1 MQAQNFNEWKDP
13 EVNSVNR
20 STMHTNYFA
29 YASAD
34 EAKAGIK
41 ENSKNFMT
49 LNGLWKFNWVR
60 NADARPTDF
69 FQTNFND
76 KGWDNIKVPGV
87 WELNGYGDPIY
98 VNVGYAWRSQF
109 KNNPP
114 FVPVENNHVGSYRKE
129 ITLPADWKGKEIF
142 AHFGSV
148 TSNMYLWVNGR
159 YVGYSEDSKLEAE
172 FNLTNYLKPGK
183 NIIAFQV
190 FRWCDG
196 TYLEDQDKF
205 RMSGIFRDVY
215 LLNRPENVV
224 YDYFTTT
231 EIQKEQAVITVQA
244 SYQGNAV
251 PTKLTLYDAEH
262 REVASQVFQEN
273 TGTVYTHKAVFV
285 VKKPNLWNPEQ
296 PYLYTLVLETEGE
309 VITDRIGIREIR
321 VKDAVLYVNGAWY
334 DSWTDSDYD
343 GSWHVDTEFRGV
355 AGATYQFKLVV
366 SDDNGQTVSQES
378 GKIYFEAPKFSR
390 SRKPSEYVSYS
401 TGDTGYRE
409 LGGVS
414 VSFPFDSY
422 VQNDIWYE
430 VYRSTKPSGGFTKIL
445 SGVGYMYGASEV
457 RYYDDNVKVGNTYYY
472 MAKIVTGTDS
482 YNKTS
487 RVVETSAVAKVDCR
501 LGTAE
506 LSVDRGAKGADITV
520 SDYGA
525 ANQFD
530 LYRSTSKTKGFK
542 KIKTIY
548 TPEYTDTT
556 VKAGKTYYYKVVP
569 KYYDASTRAVSK
581 GTASEVRGVK
591 ILMGT
596 TELTAV
602 QNTKSSVKLTWDK
615 AAGANMY
622 EVWYMRSDISGD
634 RYKRAVATK
643 GTSCTIKGLASGA
656 EYSFKLKSQSVSGGK
671 VICENVTYKWLQTG
685 YTESVREL
693 EAVSSTV
700 SASKD
705 KKNLT
710 IYTNLKWNRVWG
722 ASGYKIFAR
731 NNYTN
736 KLEQVAVIKSAA
748 RNTYKFK
755 NTGSSSKGIKYYSA
769 YVVPYKGKKQ
779 GEMTSVSVNYIP
791 LAKNVKAVRKSTS
804 EVRVTWS
811 AVPGA
816 DSYTVYRMNP
826 VLGTT
831 QWLGQTTSTNFSDRK
846 LTTKLE
852 YTYFIQP
859 STIVSGVN
867 CSIDYEAAKQYKAVY
882 THAVGTPKMSGA
894 SNTGAK
900 KITVKW
906 SSVTGAKNYV
916 VYRATKKNGKYTK
929 IGTTSSCSFTDKKA
943 AKGKTYYYKVAA
955 VAVNDGGCA
964 AQSAYSKTASAK
976 SKK

>member
-1 MQAQNFNEWKDP
+1 
-13 EVNSVNR
+13 
-20 STMHTNYFA
+20 
-29 YASAD
+29 
-34 EAKAGIK
+34 
-41 ENSKNFMT
+41 
-49 LNGLWKFNWVR
+49 
-60 NADARPTDF
+60 
-69 FQTNFND
+69 
-76 KGWDNIKVPGV
+76 
-87 WELNGYGDPIY
+87 
-98 VNVGYAWRSQF
+98 
-109 KNNPP
+109 
-114 FVPVENNHVGSYRKE
+114 
-129 ITLPADWKGKEIF
+129 
-142 AHFGSV
+142 
-148 TSNMYLWVNGR
+148 
-159 YVGYSEDSKLEAE
+159 
-172 FNLTNYLKPGK
+172 
-183 NIIAFQV
+183 
-190 FRWCDG
+190 
-196 TYLEDQDKF
+196 
-205 RMSGIFRDVY
+205 
-215 LLNRPENVV
+215 
-224 YDYFTTT
+224 
-231 EIQKEQAVITVQA
+231 
-244 SYQGNAV
+244 
-251 PTKLTLYDAEH
+251 
-262 REVASQVFQEN
+262 
-273 TGTVYTHKAVFV
+273 
-285 VKKPNLWNPEQ
+285 
-296 PYLYTLVLETEGE
+296 
-309 VITDRIGIREIR
+309 
-321 VKDAVLYVNGAWY
+321 
-334 DSWTDSDYD
+334 
-343 GSWHVDTEFRGV
+343 
-355 AGATYQFKLVV
+355 
-366 SDDNGQTVSQES
+366 
-378 GKIYFEAPKFSR
+378 
-390 SRKPSEYVSYS
+390 
-401 TGDTGYRE
+401 
-409 LGGVS
+409 
-414 VSFPFDSY
+414 
-422 VQNDIWYE
+422 
-430 VYRSTKPSGGFTKIL
+430 
-445 SGVGYMYGASEV
+445 
-457 RYYDDNVKVGNTYYY
+457 
-472 MAKIVTGTDS
+472 
-482 YNKTS
+482 
-487 RVVETSAVAKVDCR
+487 
-501 LGTAE
+501 
-506 LSVDRGAKGADITV
+506 
-520 SDYGA
+520 
-525 ANQFD
+525 
-530 LYRSTSKTKGFK
+530 
-542 KIKTIY
+542 
-548 TPEYTDTT
+548 
-556 VKAGKTYYYKVVP
+556 
-569 KYYDASTRAVSK
+569 
-581 GTASEVRGVK
+581 
-591 ILMGT
+591 MGT

-643 GTSCTIKGLASGA
+643 GTSCTIKGLASDA

-685 YTESVREL
+685 YIESVREL

-722 ASGYKIFAR
+722 ASGYKILAR

-736 KLEQVAVIKSAA
+736 KLVQVAVIKSAA

-831 QWLGQTTSTNFSDRK
+831 QWLGQTKSTNFSDRK

-859 STIVSGVN
+859 STNVSGVN

-916 VYRATKKNGKYTK
+916 VYRATKKSGKYTK

-955 VAVNDGGCA
+955 VAVNDGGLA
-964 AQSAYSKTASAK
+964 AQSAYSKIASAK